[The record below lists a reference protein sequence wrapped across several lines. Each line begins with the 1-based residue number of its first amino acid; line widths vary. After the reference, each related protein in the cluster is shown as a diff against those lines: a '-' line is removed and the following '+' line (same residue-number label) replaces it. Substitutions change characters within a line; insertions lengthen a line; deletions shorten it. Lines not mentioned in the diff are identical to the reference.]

1 MAKRT
6 LNDRI
11 IKALKPAPVGR
22 RREIWDALVPGL
34 GVRTTETGAKTFVL
48 ATRYPGSSNPAR
60 RALGSYGELTLE
72 QARTKA
78 REWLDLIHRGIDPQ
92 AEVERQRLAE
102 ARKRAGTFA
111 SVAEDF
117 IREKLSTERRGLD
130 AEHQL
135 RGEFIPRWGK
145 RPVTEID
152 GADVKAVIREVKARA
167 PYMAHALLGTV
178 RRLFNW
184 AIEQGDYGLEHSP
197 CDHLKAKSLIG
208 ERRPRSRVLTDDEV
222 RAFVRACDRMGYP
235 YGTIGKMLLLT
246 GARHL
251 EVAEAPWGEFDLTK
265 GTWTIDQKRFKS
277 DAAHIVP
284 LTDDVLALLRD
295 VPRFK
300 SGSFLF
306 STSLG
311 RVATELRGRA
321 KRRIDARMLRTLRAM
336 ARRRGDDRSA
346 VKLRPWVIHDL
357 RRTMR
362 THLAALRVPD
372 HIAEMV
378 LGHGK
383 KGLQRVYDQHR
394 YETEMREALTL
405 WAARLRSIVEPP
417 SPNVVPLAKRG

>member
-167 PYMAHALLGTV
+167 PYMAHALLGHGAAAV
-178 RRLFNW
+178 QLGDRAGRL
-184 AIEQGDYGLEHSP
+184 
-197 CDHLKAKSLIG
+197 
-208 ERRPRSRVLTDDEV
+208 RT
-222 RAFVRACDRMGYP
+222 RAF
-235 YGTIGKMLLLT
+235 
-246 GARHL
+246 
-251 EVAEAPWGEFDLTK
+251 
-265 GTWTIDQKRFKS
+265 
-277 DAAHIVP
+277 
-284 LTDDVLALLRD
+284 AL
-295 VPRFK
+295 
-300 SGSFLF
+300 
-306 STSLG
+306 
-311 RVATELRGRA
+311 
-321 KRRIDARMLRTLRAM
+321 
-336 ARRRGDDRSA
+336 
-346 VKLRPWVIHDL
+346 
-357 RRTMR
+357 
-362 THLAALRVPD
+362 
-372 HIAEMV
+372 
-378 LGHGK
+378 
-383 KGLQRVYDQHR
+383 
-394 YETEMREALTL
+394 
-405 WAARLRSIVEPP
+405 
-417 SPNVVPLAKRG
+417 